1 MFVEISKPLKK
12 KVQIAMN
19 GAQSCVFDPVCTFY
33 NGNTGYRK
41 QWKTL
46 DKLIVAQDFTESFS
60 DIIQGTLQIQPDEL
74 RILIQ
79 HLQDL
84 HCSIILKPIKTRSFI
99 YGKYSE
105 PIIITGRVLVDF
117 KDDLDKIF
125 TAQSFGQRRGSKT
138 TKTPDQQALHLVVDF
153 HIVEEDV
160 YTLRN
165 TQMNCIVRD
174 SDPEQIIHWAA
185 ERMGAESVSVIPPD
199 NKQKYSNFVI
209 PPMKSVKD
217 IFPYM
222 QDRCGIYSKGL
233 GYYYTGK
240 KMYVYPKADQN
251 QTTSPTEWVVHIIN
265 VPKDHFGGANTY
277 HNVRTEEKQI
287 YIASITETEA
297 TTKVTEATENYGN
310 THVSLHA
317 DRIQDNLWTKNTDGT
332 VNRNKET
339 VSAVSLQNTQANM
352 TSGTQR
358 VVYDGESSNPY
369 AVTSSMASMNATQLQ
384 TGWIHAIP
392 RLLEPGETIFYHFD
406 GQNGEYKIQKGRLER
421 VVYISELQ
429 TANMGRQ
436 RWMSFNAS
444 MEIRLDPEFL
454 SESETQILES

>member
-1 MFVEISKPLKK
+1 M
-12 KVQIAMN
+12 
-19 GAQSCVFDPVCTFY
+19 
-33 NGNTGYRK
+33 
-41 QWKTL
+41 
-46 DKLIVAQDFTESFS
+46 
-60 DIIQGTLQIQPDEL
+60 
-74 RILIQ
+74 
-79 HLQDL
+79 
-84 HCSIILKPIKTRSFI
+84 
-99 YGKYSE
+99 
-105 PIIITGRVLVDF
+105 
-117 KDDLDKIF
+117 
-125 TAQSFGQRRGSKT
+125 
-138 TKTPDQQALHLVVDF
+138 
-153 HIVEEDV
+153 
-160 YTLRN
+160 
-165 TQMNCIVRD
+165 
-174 SDPEQIIHWAA
+174 
-185 ERMGAESVSVIPPD
+185 
-199 NKQKYSNFVI
+199 
-209 PPMKSVKD
+209 
-217 IFPYM
+217 
-222 QDRCGIYSKGL
+222 
-233 GYYYTGK
+233 
-240 KMYVYPKADQN
+240 
-251 QTTSPTEWVVHIIN
+251 
-265 VPKDHFGGANTY
+265 
-277 HNVRTEEKQI
+277 
-287 YIASITETEA
+287 
-297 TTKVTEATENYGN
+297 TEATENYGN

-317 DRIQDNLWTKNTDGT
+317 DRIQDNLWTKNTNGT